1 MLGPNTSLAIG
12 QIVPNTG
19 DAING
24 IIVAGDGI
32 AKGNYEWPTIG
43 YAPRFGVAYDL
54 TGAQKFILRGG
65 AGLFFD
71 RPNGNSVF
79 SQVGNPPFSTSTT
92 VRYSQLQNRHERG
105 LSTPGS
111 AMLSLQIRLGAS
123 VVVQWNAGMQF
134 ALPWSLRA
142 DVSYVGQHGFNLL
155 QNVDINAVDFGVA
168 FTAVAQDPTLAR
180 ERDAGGDRAIDDL
193 LRPYS
198 GIGQSI
204 RTGASG

>member
-12 QIVPNTG
+12 QLVPNSG
-19 DAING
+19 DPVNG
-24 IIVAGDGI
+24 VIVAGDGI

-54 TGAQKFILRGG
+54 GGDQKFILRGG

-92 VRYSQLQNRHERG
+92 VRYSQLQSIGTSG
-105 LSTPGS
+105 LSTQGPP
-111 AMLSLQIRLGAS
+111 AMIVFKYDSELPSS
-123 VVVQWNAGMQF
+123 YQWNAGMQF
-134 ALPWSLRA
+134 ALPWSFTG

-155 QNVDINAVDFGVA
+155 QNVDINGVDFGLA
-168 FTAVAQDPTLAR
+168 FTPAAQDPTLAVSPTPGSS
-180 ERDAGGDRAIDDL
+180 AQLG
-193 LRPYS
+193 RP
-198 GIGQSI
+198 
-204 RTGASG
+204 AAPV